1 MTTEQVSKEEVS
13 FQLISCISSG
23 QDYSLNSPIIF
34 EYLSQQSKPYVNA
47 FLSCLKDIFV
57 SDEYAPMLK
66 FYSLFLLVKASE
78 QNNNLLMTQIG
89 RNKELLN
96 YIFKAVQYDHKK
108 PVQERGH
115 AFFSKNPSQENSAIG
130 HNFVVLLLEAFQYW
144 SQAYQSTDTENP
156 LHIYISMFKSLS
168 SKIEFP
174 AQAHYVGQN
183 HEMTEDFHLKPV
195 ESLGSQSGARSI
207 NAQKSPTQA
216 ASTSSSKKTKAS
228 NFSKPKV
235 NMQDLVVSHIEA
247 CCTTTGENYSK
258 NIGTV
263 LQHLEGSSSKEYIDE
278 LLLVVGSLLE
288 SPTTKPLVKLYTMW
302 VLIKATETKNKALV
316 GELARSETVLNQV
329 LQSAQFDYDRS
340 FDEKGLQFFTES
352 DVGNK
357 YVNAS
362 LEAVKYWATEY
373 GSSDPS
379 NPFYSFTFMYDSLK
393 ASMIFPNRYT
403 YIGTSPQTDIMTLG
417 GIDLQKLAAD
427 FGQKE
432 SFQPAVSSS
441 SQDPLIA
448 NVETGFQR
456 LKEGKLMV
464 REALENQ
471 PEEDPN
477 MREFFDYLV
486 EDLVRITDQ
495 ELQPHIEPLI
505 GYNNPAAEKY
515 VTQGFAEVENV
526 QKIKAE
532 YTKYKNKKQ
541 NYSKFRQTS
550 LLYLQESD
558 AIGVQPSRPQNT
570 GKSQFNESPQR
581 PLSRASAQEEI
592 PQEDDFFG
600 TGGAINVNKSKNVRG
615 GFQTESPSKY
625 ATAQKPSAFQPQPQ
639 DEEADF
645 FGTGGQAKAVT
656 KSKNVKGG
664 FSSIQPQDEEPDFF
678 GTGGKTV
685 NKPVQREEEDF
696 FGTGGQAKT
705 VNKPTNVRG
714 GFPEEEDFFGT
725 GGQAKTVSKS
735 KNVKGGFSGGPSSS
749 QKPMSQSPSKM
760 QVQESSFSPSKPREE
775 EYKSQINPMPVQEV
789 RPVYQQQQPQKVKKP
804 AIIGE
809 DSKPLSNKDFYPP
822 QQNEWEDDY
831 YNRQSSN
838 QWNQDSRY
846 AQYPSYQENKTGNR
860 RFASTA
866 QDEQPETQYNNRP
879 YLEDT
884 RYKWLSNYRFKAGLL
899 QDDKE
904 DPEIELYYLRT
915 GELCDDTAE
924 DSPLKEASH
933 LKADQDKEQEIIGL
947 PKEILHQ
954 EAEKKAVL
962 PPQPL
967 KTEESMKESM
977 LTSLKS
983 PSNRKDLSSDLGN
996 IERGIKSSS
1005 KVKASELAKIETSIR
1020 SSFKQ
1025 SGKNVPNFQNNLQDL
1040 EVKEEVEKE
1049 LTKLRTENGRL
1060 QRENKFLKEE
1070 ADKNRVKLENSFD
1083 QVEVEK
1089 LIKNYDHQVT
1099 HLREELSAVKDEN
1112 TRLTHDLSVYNEE
1125 RKSQNPTA
1133 NALYDENQS
1142 LKQQL
1147 EKLKKEMSSLKGY
1160 SPTHETSNVL
1170 PSGMSKNASAKTFT
1184 SGGGQPDL
1192 VQSKQGSKRAIF
1204 EKVNYEK
1211 PQLLMTGEDVVLQ
1224 NSFKTLQP
1232 TSTLN
1237 KGSVF
1242 I

>member
-1 MTTEQVSKEEVS
+1 MTTEQISKEEVS

-23 QDYSLNSPIIF
+23 QEFSSNSPIIF
-34 EYLSQQSKPYVNA
+34 EYLSKQSKPYVNA
-47 FLSCLKDIFV
+47 FLSCLKDTFV

-78 QNNNLLMTQIG
+78 QNNPMLMTQIG
-89 RNKELLN
+89 RNKDLLN

-115 AFFSKNPSQENSAIG
+115 AFFSKNPSQENATIG

-144 SQAYQSTDTENP
+144 AQAYQSTDTENP
-156 LHIYISMFKSLS
+156 LHIYMSMFKSLS

-174 AQAHYVGQN
+174 AQAHYIGRN
-183 HEMTEDFHLKPV
+183 HKMTEDFHLKPA
-195 ESLGSQSGARSI
+195 ESLGDQSGGSKFI
-207 NAQKSPTQA
+207 SAQKSPTQQTA
-216 ASTSSSKKTKAS
+216 PSSKKSKAS

-263 LQHLEGSSSKEYIDE
+263 LQHLEGSNSKEYIDE

-316 GELARSETVLNQV
+316 SELARSETVLNQV
-329 LQSAQFDYDRS
+329 LQAAQFDYEKS

-352 DVGNK
+352 DIGNK

-373 GSSDPS
+373 GSSDPN

-393 ASMIFPNRYT
+393 ASMVFPNRYT

-427 FGQKE
+427 FGQKD

-456 LKEGKLMV
+456 LKEGKFMV
-464 REALENQ
+464 REALETNQ
-471 PEEDPN
+471 EEDPN
-477 MREFFDYLV
+477 MREFFDYLI

-526 QKIKAE
+526 QRIKSE
-532 YTKYKNKKQ
+532 YNKYKNKKQ
-541 NYSKFRQTS
+541 GYSQFRETT
-550 LLYLQESD
+550 LYYLQESD
-558 AIGVQPSRPQNT
+558 AVGVQPSRPQNT
-570 GKSQFNESPQR
+570 GKSQFNESPLK

-625 ATAQKPSAFQPQPQ
+625 STQRPQQVTESPSKFSSQKPQKPSTFQPQEEDDFFGTGGPMNATKSKNVRGGFQ
-639 DEEADF
+639 TESHSTQKQQQQEEADF
-645 FGTGGQAKAVT
+645 FGSGGQANTVT
-656 KSKNVKGG
+656 RSKNVKGG
-664 FSSIQPQDEEPDFF
+664 FSS
-678 GTGGKTV
+678 
-685 NKPVQREEEDF
+685 
-696 FGTGGQAKT
+696 
-705 VNKPTNVRG
+705 
-714 GFPEEEDFFGT
+714 
-725 GGQAKTVSKS
+725 
-735 KNVKGGFSGGPSSS
+735 GPSSS
-749 QKPMSQSPSKM
+749 QKPISESPSKM
-760 QVQESSFSPSKPREE
+760 QVQQSNFSPSKNREVANE
-775 EYKSQINPMPVQEV
+775 EYKSQQINPIPSSSSNMRQEPVNQAKPAYQET
-789 RPVYQQQQPQKVKKP
+789 RQQPQKVKKP

-809 DSKPLSNKDFYPP
+809 DSKPLSNKDFYPQ

-831 YNRQSSN
+831 YNRLSSSQFN
-838 QWNQDSRY
+838 KDRY
-846 AQYPSYQENKTGNR
+846 AYPNYSENQGGNR
-860 RFASTA
+860 RFASAQA
-866 QDEQPETQYNNRP
+866 QDDYSETQNARP

-904 DPEIELYYLRT
+904 DPEIEIYRLRT
-915 GELCDDTAE
+915 GELCDDISE

-933 LKADQDKEQEIIGL
+933 LKADQDQEQQQEIIGL

-954 EAEKKAVL
+954 EAEKKAIV
-962 PPQPL
+962 PKGQ
-967 KTEESMKESM
+967 EDSMKESM

-1005 KVKASELAKIETSIR
+1005 KVKAAELAKIETSIR
-1020 SSFKQ
+1020 SSFKK
-1025 SGKNVPNFQNNLQDL
+1025 SGKNVPNFQNLQDI
-1040 EVKEEVEKE
+1040 EAKEEVEKE
-1049 LTKLRTENGRL
+1049 LTKLRAENTRL

-1099 HLREELSAVKDEN
+1099 HLREELSVVKDEN
-1112 TRLTHDLSVYNEE
+1112 LRLNQDLSVLHEE

-1133 NALYDENQS
+1133 NALFDENQN

-1147 EKLKKEMSSLKGY
+1147 EKLKKEMNALKGY
-1160 SPTHETSNVL
+1160 EQSPRSTALEKTANVL
-1170 PSGMSKNASAKTFT
+1170 PMSKNASTK
-1184 SGGGQPDL
+1184 DL

-1224 NSFKTLQP
+1224 SSFKNLQP
-1232 TSTLN
+1232 TSTIN
-1237 KGSVF
+1237 KGFLIVLDNY
-1242 I
+1242 